1 MTKRYRKLALC
12 AFSCSVLLSACRPAL
27 PVYAEPADGQDPS
40 APESVSEIAEE
51 VQAVQYEITDPDW
64 PPAPE
69 ITAET
74 AVLLEANTGMI
85 LYGKDMHRRMY
96 PASTTKLLTCLLAAE
111 YLDLSDTITF
121 SENAVHSVPADGSK
135 IGMDTGETIT
145 VEQALYGIMVGSAN
159 EVSNA
164 VAEKISGS
172 TEAFA
177 ELMNQKAAELGCT
190 DSHFVNAHG
199 YHDDDHYT
207 SAYDLAL
214 IARAFFADETLSV
227 IGNTPVYHFPATAT
241 QPDDFYLAN
250 KHRLIT
256 GETPVAGV
264 LGGKTGYTSL
274 AGETLVTGME
284 NKDLRLICV
293 VMKDAPG
300 EQFNDTRALFSYG
313 TANFRREPIIDFET
327 SYTISTDDWF
337 RMGRDLLGSRETP
350 YSLSETDSVLI
361 PITVQPWQLTSVSGD
376 GGLIRYTFHDTEVG
390 STRLIRS
397 EEAFSALTPELI
409 EGANADPETLN
420 GEAEGEHRRFH
431 LSEAFEKYRRHLYMI
446 SRTGTT
452 YIDVRYVFLTVLVL
466 TAVISLVISLFSF
479 ISSFNIFGGGRRKRR
494 RRGNRT
500 VYNNDDYF
508 EQDTVYFHPGRFDD
522 HSYDDSNY

>member
-51 VQAVQYEITDPDW
+51 VQSVQYEITDPDW

-264 LGGKTGYTSL
+264 LGGKTG
-274 AGETLVTGME
+274 
-284 NKDLRLICV
+284 
-293 VMKDAPG
+293 
-300 EQFNDTRALFSYG
+300 
-313 TANFRREPIIDFET
+313 
-327 SYTISTDDWF
+327 
-337 RMGRDLLGSRETP
+337 
-350 YSLSETDSVLI
+350 
-361 PITVQPWQLTSVSGD
+361 
-376 GGLIRYTFHDTEVG
+376 
-390 STRLIRS
+390 
-397 EEAFSALTPELI
+397 
-409 EGANADPETLN
+409 
-420 GEAEGEHRRFH
+420 
-431 LSEAFEKYRRHLYMI
+431 
-446 SRTGTT
+446 
-452 YIDVRYVFLTVLVL
+452 
-466 TAVISLVISLFSF
+466 
-479 ISSFNIFGGGRRKRR
+479 
-494 RRGNRT
+494 
-500 VYNNDDYF
+500 
-508 EQDTVYFHPGRFDD
+508 
-522 HSYDDSNY
+522 